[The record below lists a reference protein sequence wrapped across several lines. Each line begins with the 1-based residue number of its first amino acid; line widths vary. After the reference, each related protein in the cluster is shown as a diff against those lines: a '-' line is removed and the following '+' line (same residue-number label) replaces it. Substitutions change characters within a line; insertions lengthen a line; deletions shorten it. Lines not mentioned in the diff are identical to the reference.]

1 MQKDVLAQ
9 KTLIS
14 CKQDPSFVQA
24 RIVELSCDCAA
35 H

>member
-9 KTLIS
+9 QALIS

-24 RIVELSCDCAA
+24 RIVELS
-35 H
+35 